1 MKHYL
6 QSVFFIDFNVRKFH
20 QIIHLKDKIRCNVKC
35 YKQLWSPS
43 HAFYHPD
50 MHSHAKYLKL
60 ENINLISYPTWN
72 WLYHMKAKQKG
83 KKRKR
88 KQTDNIANIQI
99 SKIYKKTKQNKTKKR
114 TKQKNSNKH
123 KPSNI
128 TKNTL
133 LRYKKTVININPPT

>member
-1 MKHYL
+1 
-6 QSVFFIDFNVRKFH
+6 
-20 QIIHLKDKIRCNVKC
+20 
-35 YKQLWSPS
+35 
-43 HAFYHPD
+43 
-50 MHSHAKYLKL
+50 
-60 ENINLISYPTWN
+60 
-72 WLYHMKAKQKG
+72 MKAKQKG

-99 SKIYKKTKQNKTKKR
+99 SKIYKKKHNKTNKR

>member
-1 MKHYL
+1 M
-6 QSVFFIDFNVRKFH
+6 
-20 QIIHLKDKIRCNVKC
+20 
-35 YKQLWSPS
+35 
-43 HAFYHPD
+43 FYHPD
-50 MHSHAKYLKL
+50 SHTKHLKL
-60 ENINLISYPTWN
+60 ENIKLISYPTWN

-99 SKIYKKTKQNKTKKR
+99 SKIYKKKKHNKTNKR

-128 TKNTL
+128 TKNTV